1 MKPMPAG
8 STVKDFQAALAQHA
22 RNSGQAYA
30 VDSSAFDPSRRPAT
44 NRAAADPDVPG
55 YFSYLDLG
63 SCRDRPDTEISPP
76 GVGRIW
82 NHWQWCGWQTH
93 RTRSTVEDNT
103 KIIYTGALVYRITVI
118 GWGSQSSNVVTV
130 RVYADQVSA
139 PAESALQPG
148 NATLVATPSCE
159 FVYFPGTCSFS
170 NPAPSQTFLDL
181 KNGGMIEF
189 TTTVGLPAAG
199 SDNPDRLSGLNL
211 RVKLKVT
218 STVSIGADPTIED
231 LKPVVRCDAATRGGF
246 TKPAC
251 IFGGVQPFWSLDRN
265 DQQIGEV
272 AEHIWKAQNTP
283 NSTLPPP
290 YQGANK
296 IIPATLSRTTD
307 QSLIDAQRNR
317 ATYQC
322 RKWIVPVPADESC
335 DEYPF
340 ASTYEGSLNEPENDY
355 SVEAVNKDHNSLE
368 GSRRGTWYTVD
379 RILEGDYFGV
389 RPY

>member
-1 MKPMPAG
+1 MRRFRWLTCTALIVSASAFGASASSAGVTAQTLPRSGPPAPPAISLPAPRSVAPMKPMPAG

-139 PAESALQPG
+139 PDLLEHESRSPRHDGVHQG
-148 NATLVATPSCE
+148 
-159 FVYFPGTCSFS
+159 
-170 NPAPSQTFLDL
+170 
-181 KNGGMIEF
+181 
-189 TTTVGLPAAG
+189 
-199 SDNPDRLSGLNL
+199 
-211 RVKLKVT
+211 
-218 STVSIGADPTIED
+218 
-231 LKPVVRCDAATRGGF
+231 VV
-246 TKPAC
+246 
-251 IFGGVQPFWSLDRN
+251 
-265 DQQIGEV
+265 V
-272 AEHIWKAQNTP
+272 AE
-283 NSTLPPP
+283 
-290 YQGANK
+290 
-296 IIPATLSRTTD
+296 
-307 QSLIDAQRNR
+307 
-317 ATYQC
+317 
-322 RKWIVPVPADESC
+322 
-335 DEYPF
+335 
-340 ASTYEGSLNEPENDY
+340 
-355 SVEAVNKDHNSLE
+355 
-368 GSRRGTWYTVD
+368 RRQHQARDLGH
-379 RILEGDYFGV
+379 
-389 RPY
+389 P